1 MTEKELDSR
10 LREIHISGIRYGK
23 MLTESLQMVIAVMRG
38 GYTPKK
44 PLKVIVFIRNENYR
58 RDAEERIERYKKLI
72 KEELPT
78 LADEILKSVVFEIK
92 APRKPARKPLTIFAI
107 DDYVDFFKE
116 RETKDDV

>member
-23 MLTESLQMVIAVMRG
+23 MLTESLQIVIAVMRG

-44 PLKVIVFIRNENYR
+44 PLKVIVLIRNELFR

-72 KEELPT
+72 KENVPT
-78 LADEILKSVVFEIK
+78 MADETLKSVVFEIK
-92 APRKPARKPLTIFAI
+92 APRKPTRKPLTMFAI
-107 DDYVDFFKE
+107 DDYVDVF
-116 RETKDDV
+116 REDEPKR

>member
-23 MLTESLQMVIAVMRG
+23 MLTESLQIVIAVMRG

-44 PLKVIVFIRNENYR
+44 PLKVIVFIRNELFR

-72 KEELPT
+72 KKNVPT
-78 LADEILKSVVFEIK
+78 MADKTLKSVVFEIK
-92 APRKPARKPLTIFAI
+92 APRKPTRKPLTMFAI
-107 DDYVDFFKE
+107 DDYVDVF
-116 RETKDDV
+116 REDEPKR

>member
-44 PLKVIVFIRNENYR
+44 PLKVIVLARNENYR
-58 RDAEERIERYKKLI
+58 RDAEERIERYKKTI
-72 KEELPT
+72 KENVPT
-78 LADEILKSVVFEIK
+78 MADEILKSVVFEIK
-92 APRKPARKPLTIFAI
+92 TPRKSTRKPLTIFPI
-107 DDYVDFFKE
+107 DDYVDFFREGDKE
-116 RETKDDV
+116 

>member
-72 KEELPT
+72 KEDLPT

-92 APRKPARKPLTIFAI
+92 APRKPTRKPLTIFAI